1 MALTFYCGSGSPYA
15 WKVWLVLEH
24 KQIPYEF
31 RLLSFDRGD
40 TKSPEFRAINPRG
53 KVPTIVDDGFALWE
67 SAAIA
72 EYLEERYPQNPLLPP
87 GDARARAT
95 ARRLA
100 AEAESYLS
108 PAVGELFDLTLFA
121 KEPAAPAAIA
131 ASHQRLLEELGR
143 FESQLVG
150 PHLVGPLSLAD
161 FTLFPHLRLL
171 KRIDDRQPGKGIA
184 DDRLPPKL
192 QAWKKRIESL
202 PYYEKTIP
210 PHWKS

>member
-1 MALTFYCGSGSPYA
+1 MSLSFYYGSGSPFA

-24 KQIPYEF
+24 KKIPYEF

-40 TKSPEFRAINPRG
+40 TEGPEFRAINPRG

-72 EYLEERYPQNPLLPP
+72 EYLEERYPQNTLLP
-87 GDARARAT
+87 GDAKARAT
-95 ARRLA
+95 ARRLV
-100 AEAESYLS
+100 AEADNYLA
-108 PAVGELFDLTLFA
+108 PANSELFGRTLFA
-121 KEPAAPAAIA
+121 KEPAAPAEIA
-131 ASHQRLLEELGR
+131 ASQKRVLEELVR
-143 FESQLVG
+143 FDAQLIG

-171 KRIDDRQPGKGIA
+171 KRLDERQPGNGIA

-192 QAWKKRIESL
+192 QAWKKRIEAL
-202 PYYEKTIP
+202 PYYDKTIP
-210 PHWKS
+210 PHWKG